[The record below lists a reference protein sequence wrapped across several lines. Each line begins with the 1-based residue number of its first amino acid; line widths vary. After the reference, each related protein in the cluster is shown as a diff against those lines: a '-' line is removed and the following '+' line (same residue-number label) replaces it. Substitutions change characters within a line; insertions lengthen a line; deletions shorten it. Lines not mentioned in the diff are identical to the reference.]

1 MQCFHLQI
9 EERYPTPRIPRLG
22 PKPTTSAIPFYPPP
36 LHAAALPPNSLAT
49 KFPGAD
55 SAVVRRTA
63 IEIARRDVAKE
74 DGKELVEPV
83 PYYCANFI
91 LNNKW
96 SSTKYLMFGGVFQL
110 IATNGGSWGRSLLLK
125 YPR

>member
-1 MQCFHLQI
+1 M
-9 EERYPTPRIPRLG
+9 PRLG
-22 PKPTTSAIPFYPPP
+22 PKPTTSALPFYPPP

-63 IEIARRDVAKE
+63 IEIARRDIAK
-74 DGKELVEPV
+74 DGTELKEPV

-91 LNNKW
+91 LDSKW
-96 SSTKYLMFGGVFQL
+96 SSAKYLWFGGIFQL
-110 IATNGGSWGRSLLLK
+110 LATKGGSMGRSLLLK